1 MPEMNPWVAA
11 VTDPPVTIARQW
23 LAEIP
28 PVPGLATIELAQAAP
43 SYPPAEALREH
54 LAALALRPEV
64 YGYVL
69 GVGLEH
75 VRAAIAADAS
85 RAYAAAIDP
94 DDVVVTAGCNQAFC
108 LAIGA
113 LCEAGDEVV
122 VPTPYYFDHDMWLR
136 AEAITPVYVRTGSDF
151 VPDPDAI
158 AAAITERT
166 RAIVLV
172 TPNNP
177 TGAEYPASV
186 IAAIAEVARRRGV
199 VLILDETYRE
209 FRDGDDEPHAEL
221 ARDDWRDH
229 VVHLTSFSK
238 SLAIP
243 GSRVGALF
251 AGPAIRREVAKLLDC
266 QTICAPRPAQEAVAF
281 GLTHLGDWMA
291 ERRAAMHARVEA
303 GREVFADEPGGFHL
317 GASGAFFAYVRHPFD
332 DLDSTEVARRL
343 LAECGVLCIP
353 GDAFGP
359 GQSRWLRL
367 AFGNVEADVIPEVG
381 RRLATGGPA

>member
-11 VTDPPVTIARQW
+11 VTDPPVTIARRW

-28 PVPGLATIELAQAAP
+28 PVDGLPTIELAQAAP
-43 SYPPAEALREH
+43 SYPPAHELREH

-75 VRAAIAADAS
+75 VRAAIAADA
-85 RAYAAAIDP
+85 AATYGARVDA
-94 DDVVVTAGCNQAFC
+94 DDVIVTAGCNQAFC
-108 LAIGA
+108 LTIGA
-113 LCEAGDEVV
+113 LCAAGDEVV

-136 AEAITPVYVRTGSDF
+136 AEAVGPVYVATGPDF
-151 VPDPDAI
+151 IPDPEAI
-158 AAAITERT
+158 EAAITPRT

-172 TPNNP
+172 TRNNP
-177 TGAEYPASV
+177 AGAEYPASV
-186 IAAIAEVARRRGV
+186 IGAIADVARRRGV

-209 FRDGDDEPHAEL
+209 FREGDGSPHDEL
-221 ARDDWRDH
+221 ARSDWREH

-243 GSRVGALF
+243 GSRVGALL

-281 GLTHLGDWMA
+281 GLAHLGAWMA
-291 ERRAAMHARVEA
+291 ERRDAMRDRVEA
-303 GREVFADEPGGFHL
+303 GRRVFADEPGGYHL
-317 GASGAFFAYVRHPFD
+317 GASGAFFAYVRHPHT
-332 DLDSTEVARRL
+332 DLDATEVARRL

-381 RRLATGGPA
+381 RRLAIGASA